1 MAKNFLKY
9 SSLTYDDIIQQINDR
24 LAADARFDNF
34 RESSI
39 AKTIIEIFAGT
50 TDLINFYVER
60 RAEECFFDTLK
71 LKSSAILL
79 ARSLGYDV
87 QRAVPASGKIKLKLK
102 GDFTG
107 VFSEANEIVQIP
119 YHSVFSF
126 EGQNF
131 LLKKTLTF
139 NVNSSMQNDMI
150 AQGTAY
156 ESDYISVDY
165 NNDEIFIVQGEI
177 KEKIIDGTSN
187 AQVGS
192 KFQIY
197 RIEDPTVA
205 NTYGNE
211 DYDTPTT
218 KIWVGNTKNESTEY
232 QIDRRSLINWETISL
247 IQEGVQN
254 YVSVLRTAVTEG
266 VEILFGDAKFA
277 ALGASVSGTG
287 AQTSFDNIYFQ
298 YLSTNGLKGNKSG
311 IKDKKINFSD
321 KIYSTVNG
329 IDITSKVQF
338 WFNSNLTGGADM
350 ESIDEIKANAP
361 GIYYSL
367 DRLVT
372 KEDYR
377 NFLKSLTNPINIKN
391 ALAWGEQEEIIKK
404 RTDAIVALFNVV
416 FWTAVGSLY
425 NTDVSPYSVKT
436 GSDDMQT
443 TVLDYDYNENEIVD
457 QSYYNVYARQEVVR
471 QLQTYETSGYVKRII
486 SQNAIIDQL
495 TYWSLY
501 QPNMEVAFNYTSDN
515 SLYDPNIITS
525 ATVLID
531 VSDLNGNTY
540 ATNDLAMTKITE
552 RLISALRVINDTRGN
567 VGTNANNGSLAFENI
582 NVIYN
587 STNATFEI
595 IRDLTDKCYITE
607 LTGLASS
614 TMGLSGIEAIN
625 AYVTE
630 EVKLSENIIT
640 VLNKLN
646 NRSQVTVKN
655 IYVSPI
661 IKTFELK
668 GTVIIQALYDRE
680 EERTKIND
688 SIYEWLDIRSDFNQE
703 IYISNLTEL
712 IEQYPS
718 VKYAN
723 IRLVPQIV
731 NGGPFYVTGENS
743 TINSLFTAGFL
754 RNSVYSY
761 LDSMINNYIG
771 EANTYDVSGSTEK
784 NINYN
789 STIIQEYAYKWYP
802 HITERSFFEDF
813 VKSVYDGIIGLGLN
827 SLANSIQFNNVM
839 SDIRKDFLNIIGY
852 NMLDTMGN
860 IAPEYNA
867 NNEYIKGGYSLGN
880 EIVKI
885 DSKLVFQ
892 YATN

>member
-9 SSLTYDDIIQQINDR
+9 NSLTYDDILKQINDK
-24 LAADARFDNF
+24 LASDPRFDNF
-34 RESSI
+34 RESSL
-39 AKTIIEIFAGT
+39 AQTIMEIFAACTELT
-50 TDLINFYVER
+50 TFYVER

-87 QRAVPASGKIKLKLK
+87 QRPVPASGKIKLKLK

-107 VFSEANEIVQIP
+107 VFSEANEILQIP

-139 NVNSSMQNDMI
+139 NVNSSMQNEMV

-165 NNDEIFIVQGEI
+165 NNDDIFIIQGEI
-177 KEKIIDGTSN
+177 KEKIIDGTNN

-197 RIEDPTVA
+197 RIDDVTVA

-311 IKDKKINFSD
+311 VKDKKINFSD

-338 WFNSNLTGGADM
+338 WFNSNITGGSDM

-377 NFLKSLTNPINIKN
+377 NFLKALTNPINIKN

-404 RTDAIVALFNVV
+404 RTDAILALFNVV

-436 GSDDMQT
+436 GSDDMQSV
-443 TVLDYDYNENEIVD
+443 VLDYDYNENDIVD
-457 QSYYNVYARQEVVR
+457 QSYYNVYAKQEIVR
-471 QLQTYETSGYVKRII
+471 QLQTYETSGFVKRII
-486 SQNAIIDQL
+486 SQNAIVDQL
-495 TYWSLY
+495 TYWSQY

-531 VSDLNGNTY
+531 VSDMNGNTY
-540 ATNDLAMTKITE
+540 STNNLAMAKIAE

-582 NVIYN
+582 NVIYD
-587 STNATFEI
+587 STASTFEI
-595 IRDLTDKCYITE
+595 IQDLNDKCYISSF
-607 LTGLASS
+607 TGLASS
-614 TMGLSGIEAIN
+614 AMGLNGITATSV
-625 AYVTE
+625 YVTD
-630 EVKLSENIIT
+630 EVKLSQNIIT
-640 VLNKLN
+640 VLDKLN

-688 SIYEWLDIRSDFNQE
+688 SIYEWLDVRSDFNQQ
-703 IYISNLTEL
+703 IYVSNLLEL
-712 IEQYPS
+712 VEQYPS

-723 IRLVPQIV
+723 IRLVPKTIE
-731 NGGPFYVTGENS
+731 GGPFYVTGQNS
-743 TINSLFTAGFL
+743 TINSLFDPGFF
-754 RNSVYSY
+754 RNLVYSY
-761 LDSMINNYIG
+761 LDTAIHNYIG
-771 EANTYDVSGSTEK
+771 DANTYDVSGSTEK

-789 STIIQEYAYKWYP
+789 TTIVQEYAYKWYP
-802 HITERSFFEDF
+802 QVTERSFFETF
-813 VKSVYDGIIGLGLN
+813 VKTVYNGIIDLGLET
-827 SLANSIQFNNVM
+827 LANSRQFNTVM
-839 SDIRKDFLNIIGY
+839 SDIRKDLINIIGY

-867 NNEYIKGGYSLGN
+867 NHEYIKGGYSLGN